1 MTLERKDILQINATV
16 IAGVLILFTLT
27 FSFTDNLPYQPS
39 LRHRL
44 VFGVFPLLIVI
55 PFCISAY
62 KALGREFL
70 GDEGYM
76 RLGFFL
82 IPFFL
87 VIIITLYIADYFF
100 PWLLHTTTDKT
111 LLIENKTTDSTK
123 TITPR
128 LI

>member
-27 FSFTDNLPYQPS
+27 FSFTINATLSQ
-39 LRHRL
+39 RL
-44 VFGVFPLLIVI
+44 VFGVFPLLIMI

-62 KALGREFL
+62 KALDNDFL
-70 GDEGYM
+70 GDEGYL

-87 VIIITLYIADYFF
+87 VIIISLYIADYFI
-100 PWLLHTTTDKT
+100 PELLRTPTDQT
-111 LLIENKTTDSTK
+111 PLIQNKTTDSRK

-128 LI
+128 FI